1 MINPSLASYQARH
14 EQVLQKLLR
23 QQPIPAPQLREA
35 MNYVLFS
42 GGKRIRPL
50 LVYAC
55 GELFALPLASLDIM
69 AAAIEMMHTYS
80 LVHDDLPAMDN
91 DDLRRGRPTCHR
103 AYDEATAILVG
114 DGLQACSVEMLTQHL
129 PKTLSAHQTIAIIQE
144 LVQACGPSGMVS
156 GQSLDL
162 SALKDPG
169 VTEAHIESIHQ
180 LKTGR
185 LILACINVVLT
196 AANPGDHEIISLR
209 QFGEHL
215 GILFQMQ
222 DDYLDQFGG
231 DNALGKGRSSDLA
244 NQKQTFANICSKSKL
259 EELILQ
265 HIHQAKQALYS
276 FENRSSSLLELL
288 ANIQNRIQIPD
299 IAHSD

>member
-1 MINPSLASYQARH
+1 MTNPNLASYQERH
-14 EQVLQKLLR
+14 ERVLQDLL
-23 QQPIPAPQLREA
+23 QQQSIPASQLREA
-35 MNYVLFS
+35 THYVLFS

-114 DGLQACSVEMLTQHL
+114 DGLQALSVEILTRNL
-129 PKTLSAHQTIAIIQE
+129 PKTLEPQQTLAIVHE
-144 LVQACGPSGMVS
+144 LVNACGPSGMVS

-162 SALKDPG
+162 SALKGPDISA
-169 VTEAHIESIHQ
+169 EHIETVHQ

-185 LILACINVVLT
+185 LILACINVVL
-196 AANPGDHEIISLR
+196 AAAQPSAHEMDALR
-209 QFGEHL
+209 QFGQHL

-222 DDYLDQFGG
+222 DDYLDQFGNK
-231 DNALGKGRSSDLA
+231 DALGKGRSSDLA
-244 NQKQTFANICSKSKL
+244 NQKQTFANVCSQSAL
-259 EELILQ
+259 AELIVQ
-265 HIHQAKQALYS
+265 HIKHAEHAIAL
-276 FENRSSSLLELL
+276 FQDRSQSLKELL
-288 ANIQNRIQIPD
+288 MNIQKRI
-299 IAHSD
+299 

>member
-1 MINPSLASYQARH
+1 MSNPILSSYQERH
-14 EQVLQKLLR
+14 ERVLQDLIAHST
-23 QQPIPAPQLREA
+23 IPAPQLRDA
-35 MNYVLFS
+35 MSYVLFS

-50 LVYAC
+50 LIYTC
-55 GELFALPLASLDIM
+55 GELFSLPLASLDIL

-114 DGLQACSVEMLTQHL
+114 DGLQAYSIEILTNHL
-129 PKTLSAHQTIAIIQE
+129 PKLLDAQKILTIIQE
-144 LVQACGPSGMVS
+144 LVQACGPAGMVS

-162 SALKDPG
+162 SMLKDPG
-169 VTEAHIESIHQ
+169 ISSIHLEHIHQ

-196 AANPGDHEIISLR
+196 AAQAPTQEVTALR
-209 QFGEHL
+209 QFAHHL

-231 DNALGKGRSSDLA
+231 ANALGKGRSSDLA
-244 NQKQTFANICSKSKL
+244 NQKQTFANLCSQTALADLINIHVIQAEQSL
-259 EELILQ
+259 EIFADRCGGL
-265 HIHQAKQALYS
+265 K
-276 FENRSSSLLELL
+276 ELL
-288 ANIQNRIQIPD
+288 TSIRNRI
-299 IAHSD
+299 

>member
-1 MINPSLASYQARH
+1 MTNPSLASYQERH
-14 EQVLQKLLR
+14 ERVLQDLL
-23 QQPIPAPQLREA
+23 QQQSIPASQIREA
-35 MNYVLFS
+35 THYVLFS

-91 DDLRRGRPTCHR
+91 DDLRRGQPTCHR

-114 DGLQACSVEMLTQHL
+114 DGLQALSVEVLTSNL
-129 PKTLSAHQTIAIIQE
+129 PKTLEPQQILAIVHE
-144 LVQACGPSGMVS
+144 LVNACGPSGMVS

-162 SALKDPG
+162 SALKGPDIS
-169 VTEAHIESIHQ
+169 ADHIETVHQ

-185 LILACINVVLT
+185 LILACINVVL
-196 AANPGDHEIISLR
+196 AAAQPSAHEMVALR
-209 QFGEHL
+209 QFGQHL

-222 DDYLDQFGG
+222 DDYLDQFGNK
-231 DNALGKGRSSDLA
+231 DALGKGRSSDLA
-244 NQKQTFANICSKSKL
+244 NQKQTFANVCSQSAL
-259 EELILQ
+259 AELIVQ
-265 HIHQAKQALYS
+265 HIKHAEHALAM
-276 FENRSSSLLELL
+276 FQDRSQSLKELL
-288 ANIQNRIQIPD
+288 VNIQKRI
-299 IAHSD
+299 

>member
-1 MINPSLASYQARH
+1 MTNPNLASYQERH
-14 EQVLQKLLR
+14 ERVLGDLL
-23 QQPIPAPQLREA
+23 QEQMIPAPQLRDA

-55 GELFALPLASLDIM
+55 GEIFSLPLVSLDIM

-114 DGLQACSVEMLTQHL
+114 DGLQACSIDILAQHL
-129 PKTLSAHQTIAIIQE
+129 PNTLDAHQTIAIIQE
-144 LVQACGPSGMVS
+144 IVQACGPSGMVS

-162 SALKDPG
+162 SALKGPD
-169 VTEAHIESIHQ
+169 VSADHIESIHQ

-185 LILACINVVLT
+185 LILACINVVLV
-196 AANPGDHEIISLR
+196 AAKPSAHEMDTLR
-209 QFGEHL
+209 KFANHL

-222 DDYLDQFGG
+222 DDYLDQFGAQ
-231 DNALGKGRSSDLA
+231 DALGKGRSSDQA
-244 NQKQTFANICSKSKL
+244 NQKQTFANVCSQSKL
-259 EELILQ
+259 AELITQ
-265 HIHQAKQALYS
+265 HIQQAEQALAV
-276 FENRSSSLLELL
+276 FQERSNSLKELL
-288 ANIQNRIQIPD
+288 TNIQNRM
-299 IAHSD
+299 

>member
-1 MINPSLASYQARH
+1 MTNHNLASYQERH
-14 EQVLQKLLR
+14 ELVLQDLL
-23 QQPIPAPQLREA
+23 QQQTIPAPQLREA
-35 MNYVLFS
+35 MAYVLFS

-55 GELFALPLASLDIM
+55 GELFTLPLASLDIM
-69 AAAIEMMHTYS
+69 AAAVEMMHTYS

-129 PKTLSAHQTIAIIQE
+129 PKTLDAHQTIAIIQE

-162 SALKDPG
+162 SALKEPG
-169 VTEAHIESIHQ
+169 VSAAHIESIHQ

-185 LILACINVVLT
+185 LILACINVVL
-196 AANPGDHEIISLR
+196 AAAKPSANEMTSLR
-209 QFGEHL
+209 KFGQHL

-222 DDYLDQFGG
+222 DDYLDQFGAQ
-231 DNALGKGRSSDLA
+231 NALGKGRSSDLA

-259 EELILQ
+259 EEIIIE
-265 HIHQAKQALYS
+265 HIHQAKQALAV
-276 FENRSSSLLELL
+276 FQERSGSLKELL
-288 ANIQNRIQIPD
+288 TNIQNRM
-299 IAHSD
+299 